1 MDYCTFLWLL
11 SLILHLPQA
20 ILEYEKNKKE
30 TGELQLPS
38 PPLHQATSVEKEVK
52 CCSCLFLFVCTISKI
67 FYPLRKERIIRA
79 STELI
84 SASE

>member
-1 MDYCTFLWLL
+1 
-11 SLILHLPQA
+11 
-20 ILEYEKNKKE
+20 
-30 TGELQLPS
+30 
-38 PPLHQATSVEKEVK
+38 
-52 CCSCLFLFVCTISKI
+52 LFVCTISKI